1 MLSVNQISIS
11 NEKTTLLDRV
21 SFQITRGETVGIV
34 GASGSGK
41 SLLAHALFDVI
52 PEGFSRDGEI
62 NIEGGIALI
71 PQSGISLNP
80 SRWVGKQILR
90 RKDALIDDP
99 EKIIAP
105 LNLNADILNR
115 YPGQLS
121 GGMVKRALTAMAMI
135 QNKRFIIADEPTSG
149 LDSGRSKSMLEQLS
163 ALAKEDKHGVVIISH
178 DIVALSEHVDRLV
191 VFNDGKV
198 VDNTSP
204 AEVRAGKCAAY
215 TSELWLAAP
224 ENWEWESDVK
234 TA

>member
-1 MLSVNQISIS
+1 MLSVNQISIF
-11 NEKTTLLDRV
+11 NEKTTLLDKV
-21 SFQITRGETVGIV
+21 SFHITRGESVGIV

-52 PEGFSRDGEI
+52 PEEFSRAGEI
-62 NIEGGIALI
+62 NIAGGIALI

-80 SRWVGKQILR
+80 SRWVGKQIQR
-90 RKDALIDDP
+90 RKDPLIDDA

-105 LNLNADILNR
+105 LNLNADILNK

-121 GGMVKRALTAMAMI
+121 GGMVKRALSAMAMI
-135 QNKRFIIADEPTSG
+135 QNRNFIIADEPTSG
-149 LDSGRSKSMLEQLS
+149 LDSGRSETMLAQLC
-163 ALAKEDKHGVVIISH
+163 ALAKQDKHGVVIISH
-178 DIVALSEHVDRLV
+178 DIVALCEHVDRLV

-204 AEVRAGKCAAY
+204 DDIRAGKCSAY

-224 ENWEWESDVK
+224 ENWGWEAHVK